1 VVAAASIVARAAF
14 VEGMEKLS
22 QEAEIELPKGANH
35 RVIGAARELISRF
48 GQEALPRFVKTH
60 FKTAKELG

>member
-1 VVAAASIVARAAF
+1 
-14 VEGMEKLS
+14 
-22 QEAEIELPKGANH
+22 
-35 RVIGAARELISRF
+35 VIGAARELISRF